1 MIKDIDVLAREWAD
15 PHVVNDAELGRLLGP
30 DVRWE
35 RVVVLGDSIAAGVRE
50 PSPGY
55 RDLSWSDR
63 LAAGLAVARRGAVV
77 CNLGR
82 RDLTAAEVRE
92 AQLEEALALGP
103 DLAVVAAG
111 GNDLLRREFD
121 PNMVRDELSA
131 ILTPL
136 RAAGADIL
144 TFDLLDNTGTGLV
157 QERFVEVLRERLVQ
171 LAEATRAASAA
182 VGGWH
187 VPLREHPAA
196 NDVDIF
202 ARDGLHLNARGHA
215 IVGTALARHLG
226 PARGGGGPG

>member
-1 MIKDIDVLAREWAD
+1 MIKDIDILAREWAD
-15 PHVVNDAELGRLLGP
+15 EHVAGDEELARLLGSA
-30 DVRWE
+30 VGWK

-63 LAAGLAVARRGAVV
+63 LAAGLALSRPGAVV
-77 CNLGR
+77 HNLGA

-92 AQLEEALALGP
+92 AQLDAALALAP
-103 DLAVVAAG
+103 DLAIVAAG

-121 PNMVRDELSA
+121 PNIVREELSA
-131 ILTPL
+131 ILGPL
-136 RAAGADIL
+136 RAAGADVL

-157 QERFVEVLRERLVQ
+157 PERFVAVLRERLAQ
-171 LAEATRAASAA
+171 LADATRAASAA

-187 VPLREHPAA
+187 APLREHSAA
-196 NDVDIF
+196 GDVDIF
-202 ARDGLHLNARGHA
+202 ASDGLHLNARGHA

-226 PARGGGGPG
+226 GGTGW

>member
-15 PHVVNDAELGRLLGP
+15 PQVASDEELGRLLGP
-30 DVRWE
+30 AVPWE

-50 PSPGY
+50 PVPGY

-63 LAAGLAVARRGAVV
+63 LAAGLALARPGAVV
-77 CNLGR
+77 HNLGR

-92 AQLEEALALGP
+92 AQLEAALALAP
-103 DLAVVAAG
+103 DLVIVAAG

-136 RAAGADIL
+136 QAAGADIL

-157 QERFVEVLRERLVQ
+157 PERFVAGLRTRLAQ
-171 LAEATRAASAA
+171 LADATRAASTAL
-182 VGGWH
+182 GGWH
-187 VPLREHPAA
+187 APLTTHPAA
-196 NDVDIF
+196 TDTDIF
-202 ARDGLHLNARGHA
+202 ATDGLHLNARGHA
-215 IVGTALARHLG
+215 IVATALARHLG
-226 PARGGGGPG
+226 TARRGGGTG